1 LAPIVNSILNE
12 SMKKNPSLKLAV
24 RVWVASLDDAIA
36 AKEAAGRPKDKATL
50 EILKADTDRNEG
62 TETQAYEEGE

>member
-1 LAPIVNSILNE
+1 
-12 SMKKNPSLKLAV
+12 MKKNPSSNLAA

-50 EILKADTDRNEG
+50 EIFKAETDRNEG
-62 TETQAYEEGE
+62 TETQAYEAGE